1 MFAVSGP
8 RPPPLVKRFI
18 DCVVQTIG
26 KAAERVN
33 GHALGAAKDEAT
45 ASRIRL
51 TRFSRRLR
59 IGALTLVPTE
69 EEP

>member
-1 MFAVSGP
+1 M
-8 RPPPLVKRFI
+8 KRFI
-18 DCVVQTIG
+18 DCEVQTIG

-33 GHALGAAKDEAT
+33 GHALGAARDEGT

-51 TRFSRRLR
+51 TRFTRRLR
-59 IGALTLVPTE
+59 IEALRLVPTE